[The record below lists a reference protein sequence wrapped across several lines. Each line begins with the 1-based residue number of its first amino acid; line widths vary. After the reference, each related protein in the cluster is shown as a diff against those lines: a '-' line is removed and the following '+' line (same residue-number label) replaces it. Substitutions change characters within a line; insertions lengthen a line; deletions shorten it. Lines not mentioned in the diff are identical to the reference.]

1 MQSWAFSFHPIKRK
15 PQLSGDAGL
24 QEEGAFSEQRLF
36 NIKSTS
42 LSRVPLVLPEAFQM
56 RWVTLL
62 ENLKVQRLQVRP
74 TRIGQQQALGI
85 REKSGCD
92 TERRQTLRA
101 GDIDPGR
108 SSTCHVNLRG
118 VNCMGW
124 KSSKSSSLSRAFS
137 SADLLRRSGGTHPT
151 LGCLEEGWDPDS
163 GA

>member
-24 QEEGAFSEQRLF
+24 QEEGAFSEQHLF

-42 LSRVPLVLPEAFQM
+42 LSQVPLVLPEAFQM

-62 ENLKVQRLQVRP
+62 EILKVQRLQVRP

-85 REKSGCD
+85 REKSDCD

-118 VNCMGW
+118 VTAWAG
-124 KSSKSSSLSRAFS
+124 
-137 SADLLRRSGGTHPT
+137 SALR
-151 LGCLEEGWDPDS
+151 
-163 GA
+163 GAP